1 MCNPLD
7 RVSDNYTCPGNLCFN
22 DGNICDCDR
31 YNFAINIGDAN
42 GKKQKWVLVL
52 VLVLLLVVCT
62 ACTPEADHDIR
73 GTWEYIMNDQD
84 GNTYD
89 EGTITFDGNPEKGI
103 YEEIN
108 FYEVDY
114 HGEYELRGENVEL
127 TGDEVI

>member
-1 MCNPLD
+1 
-7 RVSDNYTCPGNLCFN
+7 
-22 DGNICDCDR
+22 
-31 YNFAINIGDAN
+31 
-42 GKKQKWVLVL
+42 
-52 VLVLLLVVCT
+52 
-62 ACTPEADHDIR
+62 
-73 GTWEYIMNDQD
+73 MNDQD

-127 TGDEVI
+127 TGDEHWNGIVSDANHMSGTWSHEDGAKGTWTAIKLP